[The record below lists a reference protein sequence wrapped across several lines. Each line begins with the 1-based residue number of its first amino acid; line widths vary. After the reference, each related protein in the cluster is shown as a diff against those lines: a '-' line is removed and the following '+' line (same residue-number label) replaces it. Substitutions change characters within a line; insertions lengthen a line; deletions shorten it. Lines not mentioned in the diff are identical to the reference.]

1 MPRKPP
7 KRMEVK
13 ARVAEAQRIV
23 EGQHGLVE
31 RLRAMG
37 KPTLEARETL
47 NTYASGLKHL
57 EAYELKLR
65 EEAKTKKGETK
76 KKR

>member
-7 KRMEVK
+7 KLLEVK
-13 ARVAEAQRIV
+13 VQVAEARRIV
-23 EGQHGLVE
+23 DIQHGLVE

-37 KPTLEARETL
+37 KPTVEAEYTL
-47 NTYASGLKHL
+47 NTYTSSLKHL

-65 EEAKTKKGETK
+65 EEAKAKKGETK